1 MPVTLLDIIVISV
14 MLISGVLAMVRGLLR
29 EVLSIL
35 SWAVAAG
42 VTLFFYKPVLPYV
55 KQYISQDTAALAATV
70 GLLFL
75 GTLLIASIITAR
87 ISDLVLDS
95 RIGALD
101 RTLGF
106 LFGLARGLLVMVVAF
121 LFFNWL
127 VPSKNQPAWVADA
140 KTRPALQSTGE
151 WLMAQLPDDPENTIL
166 NKLKKQPTP
175 EEGETPAAPAGNQR
189 SGNAGS
195 GSGAQ
200 GTAAGAAQGA
210 QGSQGQ
216 GSQGS
221 AGYRRTDQQGFDQLL
236 ESTRGTGQ

>member
-14 MLISGVLAMVRGLLR
+14 MLISGILAMVRGLLR
-29 EVLSIL
+29 EVFSIL

-42 VTLFFYKPVLPYV
+42 VTLYFYKPALPFV
-55 KQYISQDTAALAATV
+55 KQYISQDMAATAATV
-70 GLLFL
+70 GILFL

-87 ISDLVLDS
+87 ISDVVLDS

-106 LFGLARGLLVMVVAF
+106 MFGLARGLLVMVVAF

-127 VPSKNQPAWVADA
+127 VPAKSQPPWVADA
-140 KTRPALQSTGE
+140 KSRPALQSAGD

-166 NKLKKQPTP
+166 NKLKKPP
-175 EEGETPAAPAGNQR
+175 AADEGEAPAAPAGGQR
-189 SGNAGS
+189 SDSTGS
-195 GSGAQ
+195 GLG
-200 GTAAGAAQGA
+200 GKAAGAV
-210 QGSQGQ
+210 QGQ
-216 GSQGS
+216 GTPGAAS
-221 AGYRRTDQQGFDQLL
+221 ASYRRADQQGFDQLL

>member
-14 MLISGVLAMVRGLLR
+14 MLISGILAMVRGFLR

-35 SWAVAAG
+35 SWVAAAA
-42 VTLFFYKPVLPYV
+42 VTVLFYKQTLPLV
-55 KQYISQDTAALAATV
+55 QQYISQEMAATATTV
-70 GLLFL
+70 AVLFL

-106 LFGLARGLLVMVVAF
+106 AFGLARGLLLMVVAF

-127 VPSKNQPAWVADA
+127 VPVKGQPAWVLDA
-140 KTRPALQSTGE
+140 KSRPTLESIGN
-151 WLMAQLPDDPENTIL
+151 WLIAQLPEDPENTIL
-166 NKLKKQPTP
+166 NKLKKPSSPSEGNEASVPTI
-175 EEGETPAAPAGNQR
+175 PAGGQGA
-189 SGNAGS
+189 STTGAAAGS
-195 GSGAQ
+195 TPD
-200 GTAAGAAQGA
+200 TAPG
-210 QGSQGQ
+210 
-216 GSQGS
+216 
-221 AGYRRTDQQGFDQLL
+221 GYRGSDQRGLDQLM

>member
-14 MLISGVLAMVRGLLR
+14 MLISGLLAMVRGFLR
-29 EVLSIL
+29 EVFSIL

-42 VTLFFYKPVLPYV
+42 VTLYFYKPALPYV
-55 KQYISQDTAALAATV
+55 KQYISQDMAATAATV

-106 LFGLARGLLVMVVAF
+106 AFGLARGLLVMVVAF

-127 VPSKNQPAWVADA
+127 VPMKSQPPWVADA
-140 KTRPALQSTGE
+140 KSRPALQSAGD

-166 NKLKKQPTP
+166 NRLKKPHA
-175 EEGETPAAPAGNQR
+175 GEDGEAPAAPAPDQR
-189 SGNAGS
+189 TQNTGQSG
-195 GSGAQ
+195 
-200 GTAAGAAQGA
+200 GTGVAAGTD
-210 QGSQGQ
+210 QGSK
-216 GSQGS
+216 
-221 AGYRRTDQQGFDQLL
+221 AGNYRQTDQRGLDQLL